1 MRQTAGFKSTKKEI
15 RSTALEL
22 REGKRKKGKRTGRER
37 VGKGSVEKR
46 KGERE
51 GRDEGGDEGDMDK
64 TWCPA
69 MHFPIATSPLPTLLS
84 LIS

>member
-22 REGKRKKGKRTGRER
+22 REGKRKKGKRSGRER

-51 GRDEGGDEGDMDK
+51 RRDG
-64 TWCPA
+64 
-69 MHFPIATSPLPTLLS
+69 LS
-84 LIS
+84 